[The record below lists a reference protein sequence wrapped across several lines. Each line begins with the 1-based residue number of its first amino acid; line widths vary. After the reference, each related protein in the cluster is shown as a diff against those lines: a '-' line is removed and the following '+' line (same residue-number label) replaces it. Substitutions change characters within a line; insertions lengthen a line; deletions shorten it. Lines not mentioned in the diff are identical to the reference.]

1 MRHRFLAVL
10 TTSASFAILL
20 TSVHIS
26 LADVID
32 GDWCRADGKRMK
44 IHGPE
49 IVTPGGNQTRGDC
62 CCEQSCARGKYY
74 TTAINPPT
82 AMMAPNWRRP
92 SGRCWVK
99 IFRAV
104 TTRLVTGGSGNE
116 PREQRDLDT
125 NVR

>member
-10 TTSASFAILL
+10 TTSASFAMLL

-49 IVTPGGNQTRGDC
+49 IVTPGGNQTRGD
-62 CCEQSCARGKYY
+62 Y
-74 TTAINPPT
+74 T
-82 AMMAPNWRRP
+82 
-92 SGRCWVK
+92 
-99 IFRAV
+99 RAADCRA
-104 TTRLVTGGSGNE
+104 TTE
-116 PREQRDLDT
+116 A
-125 NVR
+125 